1 MLKEDLAGG
10 RLPSGLFGV
19 NAAWWAITALAF
31 DLNSAMKQLA
41 LGEEWVSRKL
51 KVVRFGFISLPGRVA
66 RHARTLII
74 SLSRGHPSYA
84 LLCRARMRIL
94 ALAQG
99 PPGG

>member
-1 MLKEDLAGG
+1 VGHN
-10 RLPSGLFGV
+10 SVGLRPE
-19 NAAWWAITALAF
+19 L
-31 DLNSAMKQLA
+31 DLNSAMKQMVLWK
-41 LGEEWVSRKL
+41 EWVSRKL
-51 KVVRFGFISLPGRVA
+51 KAVRFGFISLPGRVA